1 MWTFSMPSPAA
12 AMLYRP
18 DLAANARA
26 WPFEE
31 ARKLLKRVEKRRAA
45 GETVGEILFETGY
58 GPSGLPHIGTFGEV
72 ARTTWVRHAFQTMS
86 DIPTRL
92 IAISDDMDGLR
103 KVPDN
108 LPHPEMLAANLGKPL
123 TAIPDPFGTHESYG
137 ANMNARL
144 RAFLDTFEFDY
155 EFRSSTDMYK
165 QGVFDKALL
174 NVLAKYDRVMEVML
188 PTLGEE
194 RQQTYSPFL
203 PVSPRS
209 GKVLLAKVVRHD
221 AAKGTITYIEED
233 GSEETVPVTGGHCK
247 LQWKPD
253 FGMRWAAFGIDYE
266 MYGKDHL
273 PSQPLYDQIC
283 VIAGGRPPEHFVY
296 ELFLDENGQKIS
308 KSKGNGLTIDEWLT
322 YAPRESLALYMFQK
336 PRVAKR
342 LYFDVIPKAVDDYIE
357 LLEKYHANETGEAER
372 MENPVWHV
380 HNGNP
385 PMERYPV
392 SFALL
397 LTLVTASNAHNHDV
411 LWGFIRAYAP
421 EASPEVNPGLARL
434 ADFAI
439 RYFEDFVK
447 PTKQY
452 RAPTDKERA
461 AMLDLAARFDKMP
474 DERDPK
480 LVQDEVYAV
489 GKEHR
494 FDPLRDW
501 FAGLYEVLFGQSAG
515 PRFGSFA
522 ALFGTTETAA
532 LIRRALAGEFLS
544 AA

>member
-1 MWTFSMPSPAA
+1 MSPGSQPSNLSPYAA
-12 AMLYRP
+12 E
-18 DLAANARA
+18 ARA

-31 ARKLLKRVEKRRAA
+31 ARKLMARIEKRRAA
-45 GETVGEILFETGY
+45 GENVVEIVFETGY

-72 ARTTWVRHAFQTMS
+72 ARTTWVRHAFNAMS
-86 DIPTRL
+86 DIKTRL

-108 LPHPEMLAANLGKPL
+108 LPNQAMLEANLGKPL
-123 TAIPDPFGTHESYG
+123 TAIPDPFGTHASYG

-144 RAFLDTFEFDY
+144 RAFLDTFGFEY
-155 EFRSSTDMYK
+155 EFRSATDMYK
-165 QGVFDKALL
+165 SGAYDQALL
-174 NVLAKYDRVMEVML
+174 NVLARYEEVMKVML

-209 GKVLLAKVVRHD
+209 GKVLLAKVVSYD
-221 AAKGTITYIEED
+221 TQKGTITYIEED

-253 FGMRWAAFGIDYE
+253 FGMRWAALGIDYE

-273 PSQPLYDQIC
+273 PSQPLYDEIC
-283 VIAGGRPPEHFVY
+283 RIAGGRPPEHLVY

-342 LYFDVIPKAVDDYIE
+342 LYFDVIPKAVDDYID
-357 LLEKYHANETGEAER
+357 LLEQYHANETSEAQR
-372 MENPVWHV
+372 IENPVWHI

-385 PMERYPV
+385 PAERYPV

-421 EASPEVNPGLARL
+421 HASPDANPGLARL

-447 PTKQY
+447 PSKKY

-461 AMLDLAARFDKMP
+461 AFADLAARFEAMG

-480 LVQDEVYAV
+480 TVQDVVYEI
-489 GKEHR
+489 GKAHK

-522 ALFGTTETAA
+522 ALFGVRETAA
-532 LIRRALAGEFLS
+532 LIRRALAGELVK

>member
-1 MWTFSMPSPAA
+1 MPSPAA
-12 AMLYRP
+12 AMTYRP
-18 DLAANARA
+18 DLAATARA

-45 GETVGEILFETGY
+45 GEKVSEVLFETGY

-72 ARTTWVRHAFQTMS
+72 ARTTWVRHAFETMS
-86 DIPTRL
+86 EIPTRL

-144 RAFLDTFEFDY
+144 RAFLDAFSFDY

-165 QGVFDKALL
+165 RGVFDKALL
-174 NVLAKYDRVMEVML
+174 NVLAKYDRVMDVML

-209 GKVLLAKVVRHD
+209 GKVLLAKVVAHD

-283 VIAGGRPPEHFVY
+283 TIAGGRPPEHFVY

-308 KSKGNGLTIDEWLT
+308 KSKGNGITIDEWLT

-342 LYFDVIPKAVDDYIE
+342 LYFDVIPKAVDDYID
-357 LLEKYHANETGEAER
+357 LLEKYHSNETGEAER
-372 MENPVWHV
+372 MENPVWHI

-397 LTLVTASNAHNHDV
+397 LTLVTASNAHNHEV

-421 EASPEVNPGLARL
+421 EASPEANPGLARL

-447 PTKQY
+447 PSKQY
-452 RAPTDKERA
+452 RAPSDKERA
-461 AMLDLAARFDKMP
+461 AMEDLAARFDKMP
-474 DERDPK
+474 GERDPK
-480 LVQDEVYAV
+480 TVQDEVYAV
-489 GKEHR
+489 GKAHQ

-501 FAGLYEVLFGQSAG
+501 FAALYEVLFGQSAG

-522 ALFGTTETAA
+522 ALFGTQETAA
-532 LIRRALAGEFLS
+532 LIRRALAGEFVK

>member
-1 MWTFSMPSPAA
+1 MPSGADLP
-12 AMLYRP
+12 LH
-18 DLAANARA
+18 DLACNASA
-26 WPFEE
+26 WPFAE
-31 ARKLLKRVEKRRAA
+31 ARKVVARLEKKAKA
-45 GETVGEILFETGY
+45 GEPVNEVLFETGY

-72 ARTTWVRHAFQTMS
+72 ARTTWVRNAFMQMS
-86 DIPTRL
+86 DVKTRL
-92 IAISDDMDGLR
+92 IAVSDDMDGLR

-123 TAIPDPFGTHESYG
+123 TSIPDPFGTHESYG
-137 ANMNARL
+137 HNMNARL
-144 RAFLDTFEFDY
+144 RAFLDHFGFDY
-155 EFRSSTDMYK
+155 EFKSSTALYK
-165 QGVFDKALL
+165 AGIFDAALL
-174 NVLAKYDRVMEVML
+174 RVLAKYDEVMKVML

-209 GKVLLAKVVRHD
+209 GKVLLAKVVAHD
-221 AAKGTITYIEED
+221 TPKGTITYIEED
-233 GSEETVPVTGGHCK
+233 GSEQTVPVTGGHCK

-253 FGMRWAAFGIDYE
+253 FGMRWAALGIDYE

-273 PSQPLYDQIC
+273 PSQPLYDAIC
-283 VIAGGRPPEHFVY
+283 KIAGGRPPEHLVY
-296 ELFLDENGQKIS
+296 ELFLDETGQKIS

-342 LYFDVIPKAVDDYIE
+342 LYFDVIPKAVDDYIA
-357 LLEKYHANETGEAER
+357 LLESYHSNETGEAQR
-372 MENPVWHV
+372 LENPVWHI

-385 PMERYPV
+385 PAERYPV

-397 LTLVTASNAHNHDV
+397 LTLVTASSAHNHDV

-421 EASPEVNPGLARL
+421 HASPEANPGLARL
-434 ADFAI
+434 VDYAL
-439 RYFEDFVK
+439 RYYEDFVK
-447 PTKQY
+447 PTKKY

-461 AMLDLAARFDKMP
+461 AMSDLATAFDKLGN
-474 DERDPK
+474 ERDSET
-480 LVQDEVYAV
+480 VQFQVYEV
-489 GKEHR
+489 GKAHGFE
-494 FDPLRDW
+494 PLRDW
-501 FAGLYEVLFGQSAG
+501 FKALYEVLFGQSAG

-522 ALFGTTETAA
+522 AVYGCAETAA
-532 LIRRALAGEFLS
+532 MIRAALARDD

>member
-1 MWTFSMPSPAA
+1 MPSGVSIP
-12 AMLYRP
+12 LRP
-18 DLAANARA
+18 DLGEAARA

-31 ARKLLKRVEKRRAA
+31 ARKLMARMEKRRAA
-45 GETVGEILFETGY
+45 GEKFDEIVFETGY

-72 ARTTWVRHAFQTMS
+72 ARTTWVRNALKTMS
-86 DIPTRL
+86 GINTRL

-108 LPHPEMLAANLGKPL
+108 LPNPQMLAANLGKPL
-123 TAIPDPFGTHESYG
+123 TSVPDPFGTHESYG

-144 RAFLDTFEFDY
+144 RAFLDNFGFDY
-155 EFRSSTDMYK
+155 DFRSATEMYK
-165 QGVFDKALL
+165 SGAYDAALL
-174 NVLAKYDRVMEVML
+174 RVLARYDEVMKVML

-203 PVSPRS
+203 PLSPHS
-209 GKVLLAKVVRHD
+209 GKILLAKVVNHD
-221 AAKGTITYIEED
+221 VAKGTITYIEED

-253 FGMRWAAFGIDYE
+253 FGMRWAALGIDYE
-266 MYGKDHL
+266 MFGKDHL
-273 PSQPLYDQIC
+273 PSQGLYDAIC
-283 VIAGGRPPEHFVY
+283 RIAGGRPPEHYVF

-308 KSKGNGLTIDEWLT
+308 KSKGNGLTVDEWLT

-342 LYFDVIPKAVDDYIE
+342 LYFDVIPKAVDDYIA
-357 LLEKYHANETGEAER
+357 LLEAYHANETSEAER
-372 MENPVWHV
+372 LENPVWHI
-380 HNGNP
+380 HAGNP
-385 PMERYPV
+385 PAERYPV

-397 LTLVTASNAHNHDV
+397 LTLVTASNAHNRDV

-421 EASPEVNPGLARL
+421 HATPKGNPGLDRL
-434 ADFAI
+434 ADFAL

-447 PTKQY
+447 PTKRY

-461 AMLDLAARFDKMP
+461 ALADLAARFDRLGG
-474 DERDPK
+474 ERDAET
-480 LVQDEVYAV
+480 VQNEVYAV
-489 GKEHR
+489 GKEHG
-494 FDPLRDW
+494 FEPLRDW
-501 FAGLYEVLFGQSAG
+501 FKALYEVLFGQSAG

-522 ALFGTTETAA
+522 ALFGCRETAD
-532 LIRRALAGEFLS
+532 LIRRALAGEF
-544 AA
+544 AGPAE